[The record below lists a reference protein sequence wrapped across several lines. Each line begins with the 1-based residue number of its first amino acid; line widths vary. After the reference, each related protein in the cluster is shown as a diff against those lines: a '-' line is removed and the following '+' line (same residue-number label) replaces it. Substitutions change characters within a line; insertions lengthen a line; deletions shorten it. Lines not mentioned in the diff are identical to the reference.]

1 MPELSVVIVS
11 YNSRQTIEFCLRS
24 LQSQTVQPLQIVVV
38 DSGTDGAAQI
48 IAEKFPHVDLL
59 RQDRRQYPGD
69 ARNIGVRHAK
79 GDLLAFLDADCIAD
93 SRWAQEILAAHQ
105 RPDPIIGGAVDNA
118 NPESVVGW
126 ARYISEFS
134 RWMPTSPAGRMRDVP
149 TCSLSMKPWAF
160 ERFGP
165 FLEGT
170 YCSDTAFCWRAED
183 AGHPPLF
190 HPAIRVSHINPTRI
204 GGFLAKERMHGRAF
218 AKVRSQQRRLSRW
231 QMAALLL
238 GSPVLPFL
246 LFGRLAGRMR
256 RDRRKL
262 PAFLIAAPMIL
273 AGLVAWSW
281 GEAAGYRACL
291 RIRGRLK
298 DAPKAMGNTA

>member
-1 MPELSVVIVS
+1 MPALSVVIVS
-11 YNSRQTIEFCLRS
+11 YNSRQTIESCLRS
-24 LQSQTVQPLQIVVV
+24 LQNQTVQPVQIVVV
-38 DSGTDGAAQI
+38 DSGTDGAAAI
-48 IAEKFPHVDLL
+48 IAEKFPRVELL
-59 RQDRRQYPGD
+59 RKDRRQYPGD

-79 GDLLAFLDADCIAD
+79 GDLVAFLDADCIAD
-93 SRWAQEILAAHQ
+93 PRWAEEILAAHQ

-134 RWMPTSPAGRMRDVP
+134 RWMPTSAGGLVSDVP

-160 ERFGP
+160 KRFGP

-170 YCSDTAFCWRAED
+170 YCSDTAFCWRAVD

-190 HPAIRVSHINPTRI
+190 HPAIRVSHMNPTRI
-204 GGFLAKERMHGRAF
+204 GGFLAKQRMHGRAF
-218 AKVRSQQRRLSRW
+218 AKVRSQERRLSRW

-238 GSPVLPFL
+238 GSLVLPFV
-246 LFGRLAGRMR
+246 LFGRLAGRMLP
-256 RDRRKL
+256 DRRKL
-262 PAFLIAAPMIL
+262 LAFVIAAPMIL
-273 AGLVAWSW
+273 TGLVAWSW

-291 RIRGRLK
+291 LVRSRLK
-298 DAPKAMGNTA
+298 NAPKAMGNVA